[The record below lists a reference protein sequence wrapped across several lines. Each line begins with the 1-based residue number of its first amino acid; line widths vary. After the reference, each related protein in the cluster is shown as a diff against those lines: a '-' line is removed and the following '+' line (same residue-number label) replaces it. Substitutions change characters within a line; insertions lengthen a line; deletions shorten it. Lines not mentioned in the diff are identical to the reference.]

1 MVMTYYDLRSNMR
14 LPGRWVLADPV
25 DELGQEVDP
34 WQFDKG
40 RLLHPLGRLVLRQA
54 LPGNALDFSFTTL
67 GIPVVHGQ
75 VVSLCERLGLQQQ
88 VQFLSVQVD
97 GQSEPYF
104 ILNVLRVI
112 RCIDDARCEEVQYR
126 RAEDGNPERVGQ
138 YRVVAGMRIDPSKV
152 GDSHIFRPWGWT
164 VALVISERLKHA
176 MEEEGIT
183 GTRFIEAS

>member
-1 MVMTYYDLRSNMR
+1 MKYYELLSNML

-25 DELGQEVDP
+25 DEHGQEVDP
-34 WQFDKG
+34 WQFGDG
-40 RLLHPLGRLVLRQA
+40 RLLHPQGKLVLRQA
-54 LPGNALDFSFTTL
+54 LPGSALDFSFTTL
-67 GIPVVHGQ
+67 GIPVVHGR
-75 VVSLCERLGLQQQ
+75 VVSLCERLGLQEQ
-88 VQFLSVQVD
+88 VQLLPVQVE
-97 GQSEPYF
+97 GQSEPFF

-126 RAEDGNPERVGQ
+126 RAEDGDPERVGQ

-152 GDSHIFRPWGWT
+152 GDSHILLPWGWT

-183 GTRFIEAS
+183 GTRFVEAS